1 MTRPHGSS
9 LAVGALVAAL
19 ALVGGVPAAA
29 GAQQSA
35 VALEAQFR
43 GYEFGAGLGPSVA
56 NLLLFPA
63 AYRFQPK
70 EEVVVDVYSA
80 WGRGA
85 VEQAGIVYE
94 LTGFVDTRAKVSWR
108 ATEWAEV
115 SVGVNIP
122 TGNARHT
129 GEEAL
134 VAAFLSNDLLG
145 FEESN
150 WGQGVG
156 VTTGIATATQ
166 MGDWGVGL
174 GASYRVA
181 EEYEPIADSVVGY
194 TPGNEL
200 RLRLGVDRNIGES
213 GTFTAGVTYQ
223 NFSDD
228 QVSGRDLFA
237 PGARVL
243 VDASYAFRTGA
254 STWTVYAA
262 DVWRENGDLFL
273 DIVDGVGAVVG
284 DTTLVTPSQNLV
296 LAGVSGSVPVGPV
309 FRIRPQADVR
319 IQQREEADGSTAGS
333 GFVAS
338 AGLDLPVRFFGRV
351 DVIPAL
357 KVMGGRIEGADSETF
372 NTVGT
377 ELSLLLSFTF

>member
-1 MTRPHGSS
+1 MRMLDRLRAAG
-9 LAVGALVAAL
+9 LGFVAVAAL
-19 ALVGGVPAAA
+19 MGATASGAAA
-29 GAQQSA
+29 QQN
-35 VALEAQFR
+35 ALGMEAQFR
-43 GYEFGAGLGPSVA
+43 GYEFASGFGPSVA

-63 AYRFQPK
+63 AYRFEPA
-70 EEVVVDVYSA
+70 EGVSFDLYSA

-85 VEQAGIVYE
+85 VEQGGVVYE
-94 LTGFVDTRAKVSWR
+94 LTGFVDTRARLSWR
-108 ATEWAEV
+108 ASEWAEFSIGLNV
-115 SVGVNIP
+115 P

-145 FEESN
+145 FDESN

-166 MGDWGVGL
+166 MGEWGVGL

-181 EEYEPIADSVVGY
+181 NEYEPVADSVLGY
-194 TPGNEL
+194 SPGNEI
-200 RLRLGVDRNIGES
+200 RLRLGVDRNVGES
-213 GTFTAGVTYQ
+213 GTFTAGITYQ
-223 NFSDD
+223 NFDDD
-228 QVSGRDLFA
+228 QISGRDLFA

-243 VDASYAFRTGA
+243 VDASYAFRAGA
-254 STWTVYAA
+254 STWTVYGANI
-262 DVWRENGDLFL
+262 WRENGDLFL
-273 DIVDGVGAVVG
+273 DIVDGVGSVVG

-296 LAGVSGSVPVGPV
+296 LAGVSGSVPMGST
-309 FRIRPQADVR
+309 FRIRPQADIR
-319 IQQREEADGSTAGS
+319 LQQREEANGSTAGS

-338 AGLDLPVRFFGRV
+338 AGFDLPVRFFGTV
-351 DVIPAL
+351 DLVPAV
-357 KVMGGRIEGADSETF
+357 KVLGGQIEGGDSETY